1 MRQRIVPVLLVPVG
15 SWYPHLHDCTDNVL
29 SSFTTGTKLNLHRVF
44 NDIWQPFTLVCYDR
58 FASDG
63 YLDPIFF
70 LYNSVNYFPEF
81 FLVIPV
87 RTESQVYFFNR
98 FYFYFTHE
106 MILFSLLLATGLL
119 VFITRP
125 THFMVRQLL

>member
-29 SSFTTGTKLNLHRVF
+29 SCFTTGTKLNLHRVF

-81 FLVIPV
+81 FWSFQSARRVKYTSSIG
-87 RTESQVYFFNR
+87 FI
-98 FYFYFTHE
+98 FT
-106 MILFSLLLATGLL
+106 LP
-119 VFITRP
+119 TR
-125 THFMVRQLL
+125 